1 MSMKVTMTSGGMPS
15 IPSSISPPPV
25 TLPLRNI
32 PGSYGLPLFGSIGD
46 RLDYFW
52 FQGPEKFFRS
62 RMEKNQSTVFRT
74 NVPPSFPFFFTDPR
88 VIAVLDCKSFA
99 HLFDMEIVEKK
110 NVLVGDFMPSTSFT
124 GNMRVCAYLDTSESQ
139 HSKIKN
145 FVMDVLR
152 RSSRIWIQELES
164 NLSTMWDSIESEIAK
179 DTKSSFRNHL
189 QPTLFNFFSK
199 TLAGADTAKSPEV
212 AKSGYIDVI
221 IWLGLQLVPTIH
233 IGILQPLEEIFLHSF
248 RLPFFPIASRYQRLY
263 DFIQK
268 EGEEVVERGVSEFGL
283 TKDEAIHNLIF
294 TMGFNAYGGFSLFF
308 PVLLDRILN
317 DKTGLQQRILE
328 EVKAKTGSGL
338 TFESVKEMD
347 LIYSVVYETLR
358 LDPPVPTQYARARK
372 DFKLSSYDSAYSIK
386 KGELLCGYQPLV
398 MRDPKVFDEPETFNP
413 DRFRG
418 EKGAALLDYLFWSNG
433 PQTGLP
439 SEHNK
444 QCAGK
449 DLVVLTAVVFVAYI
463 FRRYDWIAG
472 EGGSITALQRTN

>member
-1 MSMKVTMTSGGMPS
+1 MHVTMTSGGMPS
-15 IPSSISPPPV
+15 LPSSISPPPV

-32 PGSYGLPLFGSIGD
+32 PGNYGLPLLGSIGD
-46 RLDYFW
+46 RLDYYW
-52 FQGPEKFFRS
+52 FQGPDKFFRS
-62 RMEKNQSTVFRT
+62 RMEKNRSTVFRT

-88 VIAVLDCKSFA
+88 VIAVLDCKLFA

-145 FVMDVLR
+145 FITDILR
-152 RSSRIWIQELES
+152 RSSRIWIPALES
-164 NLSTMWDSIESEIAK
+164 NLSTMWDGIESEMAK
-179 DTKSSFRNHL
+179 NKKSSFRNFL
-189 QPTLFNFFSK
+189 QPALFNFFSK

-212 AKSGYIDVI
+212 AKSGYMDVI
-221 IWLGLQLVPTIH
+221 IWLGLQLGPTIH
-233 IGILQPLEEIFLHSF
+233 IGVLQPLEEIFLHSF

-263 DFIQK
+263 DFVQK
-268 EGEEVVERGVSEFGL
+268 EGTLPLPLNHMCIR
-283 TKDEAIHNLIF
+283 
-294 TMGFNAYGGFSLFF
+294 
-308 PVLLDRILN
+308 DR
-317 DKTGLQQRILE
+317 
-328 EVKAKTGSGL
+328 S
-338 TFESVKEMD
+338 KEMD

-372 DFKLSSYDSAYSIK
+372 DFKLSSYNSAYNIK

-398 MRDPKVFDEPETFNP
+398 MRDPKVFEEPEAFKP

-433 PQTGLP
+433 PQTGMP

-463 FRRYDWIAG
+463 FRRYDSIAG
-472 EGGSITALQRTN
+472 EGGSITAFQRAN